1 MKVTVNKRPLQGMWI
16 MHPPLSEKGYQQ
28 NVMS

>member
-1 MKVTVNKRPLQGMWI
+1 MKVTVTKTAVRMWI